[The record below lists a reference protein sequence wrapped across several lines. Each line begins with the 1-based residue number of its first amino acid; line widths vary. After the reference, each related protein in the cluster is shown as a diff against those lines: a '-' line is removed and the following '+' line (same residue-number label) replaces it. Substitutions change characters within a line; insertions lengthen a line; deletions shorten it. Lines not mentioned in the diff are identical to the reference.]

1 MQAASDLT
9 WKASSTVFT
18 LLLLYSTGTTWAL
31 LLRGGCSAA
40 ARAAAV

>member
-18 LLLLYSTGTTWAL
+18 LLLYSAGTTWAL
-31 LLRGGCSAA
+31 LLRGECSAA
-40 ARAAAV
+40 AMAAAA